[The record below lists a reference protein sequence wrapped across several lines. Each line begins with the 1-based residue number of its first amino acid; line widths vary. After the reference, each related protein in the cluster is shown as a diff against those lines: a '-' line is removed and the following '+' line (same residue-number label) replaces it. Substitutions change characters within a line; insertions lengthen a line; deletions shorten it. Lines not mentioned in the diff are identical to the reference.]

1 MPPRKDLGALLV
13 DEDVLDPTDLERLRE
28 HRPLW
33 SALIEAELATAD
45 QIFRLLSTRFGV
57 PVVSDERLGEV
68 QLPDTFK
75 RTLSRTEA
83 LTAGLLPIDLSGDGQ
98 RATVVMVDPSDEA
111 TLADFLTMVR
121 VPEGRALLGR
131 RDTLLRAIDRC
142 FGDSTAVVTPLAPP
156 RKKQTGP
163 MAPIRGPGP
172 PPTPPMGNVPTHTPA
187 HSMKAVGDDDVTGTV
202 KLDPQLQAEMQRLPR
217 QMLQADPLTPMPQ
230 KRPRRPTPPATMMG
244 TPAAP
249 PAQPTSP
256 PATVATTPPPPP
268 LEPAETDKEALR
280 NEERLT
286 RALVETVEALAS
298 ELEARL
304 VGGAGQG
311 AEMARLS
318 RRVGRQM
325 GLSRRAADEIGVAAQ
340 LFVLDRLMRNIEGV
354 TSADLFGE
362 LGWAAAGEGGLVPML
377 RALTAVAS
385 GFGRASGGQ
394 PPLGTRI
401 IGAVADY
408 VELAASAAAPDLDTV
423 SQLLRASPAGAT
435 VVDALLRVLESERND
450 VTPATPT
457 VTATSMLR
465 DGQGS
470 GDDTPPN
477 PTPAPPV
484 PRAPAES
491 PLDTEKTI
499 RKQMPRK
506 KEGE

>member
-68 QLPDTFK
+68 QLPDPFR

-83 LTAGLLPIDLSGDGQ
+83 LAAGLLPIDLSGDGQ

-131 RDTLLRAIDRC
+131 RDTVLRAIDRC

-156 RKKQTGP
+156 RKRQTGP
-163 MAPIRGPGP
+163 MAPIRGPAP
-172 PPTPPMGNVPTHTPA
+172 PPTPPVPTHTPA
-187 HSMKAVGDDDVTGTV
+187 HSMKAVSDDDVTGTV
-202 KLDPQLQAEMQRLPR
+202 KIDPQMQAEMQRLPR
-217 QMLQADPLTPMPQ
+217 QMLHADPLTPMPQ
-230 KRPRRPTPPATMMG
+230 VQQKRPRRPTPIAG
-244 TPAAP
+244 TPAASP
-249 PAQPTSP
+249 VTAQVSNPT
-256 PATVATTPPPPP
+256 VTTPPPPP
-268 LEPAETDKEALR
+268 MEAPESDKEALR

-377 RALTAVAS
+377 RSLTAVAS

-423 SQLLRASPAGAT
+423 SQLLRASPAGAS

-457 VTATSMLR
+457 MTATSMLR
-465 DGQGS
+465 DGQGQ
-470 GDDTPPN
+470 GDDTPPT
-477 PTPAPPV
+477 PTPSPA
-484 PRAPAES
+484 PRAPSES

>member
-1 MPPRKDLGALLV
+1 MPPRKDLGALLL
-13 DEDVLDPTDLERLRE
+13 DEDVLDQKDLERLRE

-33 SALIEAELATAD
+33 SALLEAELATAE
-45 QIFRLLSTRFGV
+45 QIFRVLSTRFGV

-68 QLPDTFK
+68 QLPETFK

-131 RDTLLRAIDRC
+131 RDTLMRAIDRC
-142 FGDSTAVVTPLAPP
+142 FGDATAVVTPLAPP
-156 RKKQTGP
+156 RKRPTGP
-163 MAPIRGPGP
+163 AQTIR
-172 PPTPPMGNVPTHTPA
+172 PPTPAQPPR
-187 HSMKAVGDDDVTGTV
+187 AVGDDDVTGTV

-217 QMLQADPLTPMPQ
+217 QMLHADPLTPLPQLQ
-230 KRPRRPTPPATMMG
+230 KRPRRPTPLPSTPPPP
-244 TPAAP
+244 PAAN
-249 PAQPTSP
+249 SP
-256 PATVATTPPPPP
+256 STPPPPP
-268 LEPAETDKEALR
+268 LEAPESDKEALR

-318 RRVGRQM
+318 RRVGRQL

-377 RALTAVAS
+377 RSLTAVAS

-435 VVDALLRVLESERND
+435 VVDALLRVLENDRGD
-450 VTPATPT
+450 VTPATPM
-457 VTATSMLR
+457 TATSMLR
-465 DGQGS
+465 EPDEPHPD
-470 GDDTPPN
+470 DDTPPT
-477 PTPAPPV
+477 PTAKAPAP
-484 PRAPAES
+484 RK
-491 PLDTEKTI
+491 PLDNDKTI

>member
-1 MPPRKDLGALLV
+1 MPPRKDLGALLI
-13 DEDVLDPTDLERLRE
+13 DEDVLDPKDLERLRE

-33 SALIEAELATAD
+33 SALIEAELATPE

-68 QLPDTFK
+68 QLPEPFK
-75 RTLSRTEA
+75 RTLSRSEA

-156 RKKQTGP
+156 RKRQTGP
-163 MAPIRGPGP
+163 MAPIRGPI
-172 PPTPPMGNVPTHTPA
+172 PTPPQTLPPQSQANFMARP
-187 HSMKAVGDDDVTGTV
+187 VGDDDVTGTV

-217 QMLQADPLTPMPQ
+217 QMLHADPLTPLPVLQ
-230 KRPRRPTPPATMMG
+230 KRPRRPTPAG
-244 TPAAP
+244 TPTAP
-249 PAQPTSP
+249 PAASP
-256 PATVATTPPPPP
+256 NAPNSPNPATSLGSTPPPPP
-268 LEPAETDKEALR
+268 LEAPESDKEALR

-304 VGGAGQG
+304 IGGAGQG

-318 RRVGRQM
+318 RRVGRQL

-377 RALTAVAS
+377 RSLTAVAS

-408 VELAASAAAPDLDTV
+408 VELAASATAPDLDTV

-435 VVDALLRVLESERND
+435 VVDALLRVLESDRGD
-450 VTPATPT
+450 VTPATPM
-457 VTATSMLR
+457 TATSMLR
-465 DGQGS
+465 DSREDGGHD
-470 GDDTPPN
+470 DDTPPT
-477 PTPAPPV
+477 PTATAP
-484 PRAPAES
+484 RE
-491 PLDTEKTI
+491 PLDTDKTI

>member
-68 QLPDTFK
+68 QLPDPFK

-163 MAPIRGPGP
+163 MAQIRGPGAP
-172 PPTPPMGNVPTHTPA
+172 PPPPPGPMTTNVPTHTPP
-187 HSMKAVGDDDVTGTV
+187 HSMKAVSDDDVTGTV
-202 KLDPQLQAEMQRLPR
+202 KIDPQMQAEMQRLPR
-217 QMLQADPLTPMPQ
+217 QMLHADPLTPMPQ
-230 KRPRRPTPPATMMG
+230 VQQKRPRRPTPIAGAVAVPPAT
-244 TPAAP
+244 
-249 PAQPTSP
+249 QTSP
-256 PATVATTPPPPP
+256 PVTTPPPPP
-268 LEPAETDKEALR
+268 MEPAETDKEALR

-377 RALTAVAS
+377 RSLTAVAS

-401 IGAVADY
+401 IG
-408 VELAASAAAPDLDTV
+408 
-423 SQLLRASPAGAT
+423 
-435 VVDALLRVLESERND
+435 
-450 VTPATPT
+450 
-457 VTATSMLR
+457 
-465 DGQGS
+465 
-470 GDDTPPN
+470 
-477 PTPAPPV
+477 
-484 PRAPAES
+484 
-491 PLDTEKTI
+491 
-499 RKQMPRK
+499 
-506 KEGE
+506 

>member
-1 MPPRKDLGALLV
+1 MPPRKDLGALLI
-13 DEDVLDPTDLERLRE
+13 DEDVLDPKDLERLRE

-33 SALIEAELATAD
+33 SALIEAELASAE

-68 QLPDTFK
+68 QLPEPFK

-156 RKKQTGP
+156 RKRQTGP
-163 MAPIRGPGP
+163 MAPIRGPV
-172 PPTPPMGNVPTHTPA
+172 PTPPQNLPPPASPAVPTMRP
-187 HSMKAVGDDDVTGTV
+187 VGDDDVTGTV

-217 QMLQADPLTPMPQ
+217 QMLHADPLTPLPQVLQ
-230 KRPRRPTPPATMMG
+230 KRPRRPTPAG
-244 TPAAP
+244 TPIAP
-249 PAQPTSP
+249 PPSP
-256 PATVATTPPPPP
+256 PSSISSTPPPP
-268 LEPAETDKEALR
+268 LEAPESDKEALR

-304 VGGAGQG
+304 IGGAGQG

-318 RRVGRQM
+318 RRVGRQL

-377 RALTAVAS
+377 RSLTAVAS

-408 VELAASAAAPDLDTV
+408 VELAASATAPDLDTV

-435 VVDALLRVLESERND
+435 VVDALLRVLETDRGD
-450 VTPATPT
+450 VTPATPM
-457 VTATSMLR
+457 TATSMLR
-465 DGQGS
+465 DPREDGGHD
-470 GDDTPPN
+470 DDTPPT
-477 PTPAPPV
+477 PTATAP
-484 PRAPAES
+484 RE
-491 PLDTEKTI
+491 PLDTDKTI